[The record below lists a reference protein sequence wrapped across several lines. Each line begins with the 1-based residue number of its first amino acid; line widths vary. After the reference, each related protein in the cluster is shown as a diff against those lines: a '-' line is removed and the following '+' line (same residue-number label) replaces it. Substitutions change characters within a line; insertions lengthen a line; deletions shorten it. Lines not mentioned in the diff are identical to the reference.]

1 MDKPLVASIV
11 VAVATSSSIPVQ
23 ADIVDFY
30 LGAAVW
36 QASVSGEAQDGATL
50 IDIEDDLGLD
60 DDTSNF
66 FYARLEHFLP
76 ILPHVAVQH
85 TDIGFDASNLLVT
98 EIDFEGETFTVGET
112 VNSSADLTHTDLT
125 VYWELFDFI
134 AELDLGIS
142 ARFFDGE
149 IQLQSDSIGSVQE
162 DLDDPIP
169 MLYARVAVNLP
180 LTGLSASVTG
190 QGIGFEGDVIYDAN
204 ARINYESFFGL
215 GIEAGYRVL
224 DFDVDDADIL
234 ADFTIDGAYVG
245 LSYHF

>member
-1 MDKPLVASIV
+1 M
-11 VAVATSSSIPVQ
+11 
-23 ADIVDFY
+23 
-30 LGAAVW
+30 
-36 QASVSGEAQDGATL
+36 
-50 IDIEDDLGLD
+50 
-60 DDTSNF
+60 
-66 FYARLEHFLP
+66 
-76 ILPHVAVQH
+76 
-85 TDIGFDASNLLVT
+85 
-98 EIDFEGETFTVGET
+98 
-112 VNSSADLTHTDLT
+112 
-125 VYWELFDFI
+125 YWELFDFI

-224 DFDVDDADIL
+224 DFDVDDACLLYTSPSPRD
-234 ADFTIDGAYVG
+234 
-245 LSYHF
+245 